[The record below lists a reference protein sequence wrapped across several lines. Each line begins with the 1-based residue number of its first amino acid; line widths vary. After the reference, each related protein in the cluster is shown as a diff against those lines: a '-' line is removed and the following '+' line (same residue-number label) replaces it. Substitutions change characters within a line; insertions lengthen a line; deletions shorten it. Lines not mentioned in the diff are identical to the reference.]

1 MQSGKAGVR
10 TPPSSRREVKPPIRA
25 RSPQEETRL
34 AFALL
39 LLATLVIGWPWL
51 SGRVTIPWDAKAHF
65 QPQIQFLA
73 QSLAEGQSPFWAPYV
88 FSGHPQIADPQSMIF
103 APPFLTLALIDG
115 APSLWAVDS
124 TLFAMLLLSGAA
136 LIVWFREQGWHWAG
150 GLIGGLAFC
159 YGAAMAW
166 RIQHIGQVLSLAY
179 LPLGLLAIDRA
190 LARGS
195 LLWSI
200 AAGVVVAAIV
210 LGRDQVALLT
220 IYLIVAFTAWRI
232 ATAPGPRRALGAALL
247 PLSATAI
254 TALTLAAIPI
264 MLTALFAGDSNR
276 PAIDYF
282 GAGRGSLHPALLLTL
297 VAPDMFAAAGRMED
311 YWGPPSFAW
320 QHTGLFVAQNVG
332 VLYLGALPLLLF
344 ALAALRGDL
353 WRREIRFFT
362 CAAGL
367 ALLYAL
373 GWYTPVFKV
382 LYELVPGVQLF
393 RRPADAAFLVGGLGA
408 ILAGYG
414 AHRLFSAPGS
424 GLDARTIRS
433 IAGMLAAACS
443 IALLLAIWLERTPR
457 LVLPLTLAGAAFAAA
472 AVALRLV
479 RPLIS
484 AKPALA
490 AAILSGVCTL
500 DLAYN
505 NGPSTSTALPASTY
519 DVLEPRTRN
528 ATIGILKNMV
538 VENDRRRDRV
548 ELVGL
553 GFHWPNAS
561 LTHDL
566 ENTLGYNPLRL
577 ALYSKAVGAEDH
589 VGLPEQ
595 RKFSPLFPSYRST
608 LADLLGLRFI
618 ATGIPIEEIDHSL
631 GSGDLTLITRTNDGY
646 IYENP
651 RAVDRVRFATQ
662 AQAADFARLL
672 RDGQWPAVDLSST
685 VLLEGAVA
693 TQGQRRRG
701 QVSIVSYQN
710 TEVKLEV
717 DSPDGGWAV
726 LNDVWHPWWYVEL
739 DGKPAQLL
747 RANVLFRAVA
757 VPPGHHEVRF
767 TFRPVQGGWA
777 ELAEKWPSRP
787 LE

>member
-10 TPPSSRREVKPPIRA
+10 TPPSSRREENPAIGA
-25 RSPQEETRL
+25 RSPKEETGL

-39 LLATLVIGWPWL
+39 VLATLVIRWPWL

-88 FSGHPQIADPQSMIF
+88 FSGHPQVADPQSLIF
-103 APPFLTLALIDG
+103 APPFLALAMIDG

-136 LIVWFREQGWHWAG
+136 LIVWFHDQGWHWTG
-150 GLIGGLAFC
+150 GLIGALVFC
-159 YGAAMAW
+159 FGAGMAW

-179 LPLGLLAIDRA
+179 LPLGMLAIDRA

-195 LLWSI
+195 LLWGL
-200 AAGVVVAAIV
+200 AAGSVAAAIV

-220 IYLIVAFTAWRI
+220 IYFFAAFATWRI
-232 ATAPGPRRALGAALL
+232 ATAPGPRRALRAALK

-254 TALTLAAIPI
+254 TALALAAIPI
-264 MLTALFAGDSNR
+264 LLTALFAGASNR
-276 PAIDYF
+276 PVIDF
-282 GAGRGSLHPALLLTL
+282 LGAGRGSLHPALLLTL
-297 VAPDMFAAAGRMED
+297 IAPDLFAAGGRMED

-332 VLYLGALPLLLF
+332 VLYVGALPLLLF

-353 WRREIRFFT
+353 WRRDIRFFT
-362 CAAGL
+362 GAAGL

-373 GWYTPVFKV
+373 GWYTPVFK
-382 LYELVPGVQLF
+382 LMYELVPGVQLF

-414 AHRLFSAPGS
+414 AHRLFSAPADAF
-424 GLDARTIRS
+424 DARRIGS
-433 IAGMLAAACS
+433 IAGMLAAACAS
-443 IALLLAIWLERTPR
+443 ALALAIWLERTPR

-479 RPLIS
+479 RPLLS
-484 AKPALA
+484 AKPAVA
-490 AAILSGVCTL
+490 AALLTGVCTL

-505 NGPSTSTALPASTY
+505 NGPSTSSALPASTY
-519 DVLEPRTRN
+519 DVLEPGTGN
-528 ATIGILKNMV
+528 ATIGILKSV
-538 VENDRRRDRV
+538 VGESDRRRDRI

-561 LTHDL
+561 LTHNL

-577 ALYSKAVGAEDH
+577 GLYSTAVGAEDH

-618 ATGIPIEEIDHSL
+618 ASGVPLEQIDSNL
-631 GSGDLTLITRTNDGY
+631 RPGDLTLIARTSDGF

-662 AQAADFARLL
+662 AQSADFARLL
-672 RDGQWPAVDLSST
+672 RDGQWPPVDLSST
-685 VLLEGAVA
+685 VLLEGPVA
-693 TQGQRRRG
+693 AQSRRRRG
-701 QVSIVSYQN
+701 QVSIVAYQN

-726 LNDVWHPWWYVEL
+726 LNDVWHPWWYVDL
-739 DGKPAQLL
+739 DGRPAQLL

-767 TFRPVQGGWA
+767 TFRPLQGGWA
-777 ELAEKWPSRP
+777 ELTQKWALRP
-787 LE
+787 QE